1 MVNPDDK
8 IHRIRGY
15 IQNAATGQTIARVL
29 GDARRVL
36 DESENLYR
44 QIEPFLVRQIV
55 HHLGA
60 SPDPEACEA
69 LCQYQQASTQPFW
82 WGEVALS
89 PLGQCSGSKRE
100 PDTAC
105 KGSASPELLGESLG

>member
-60 SPDPEACEA
+60 SLIPRLAK
-69 LCQYQQASTQPFW
+69 LCVNISRRQ
-82 WGEVALS
+82 LS
-89 PLGQCSGSKRE
+89 PFGGGKLHYRR
-100 PDTAC
+100 
-105 KGSASPELLGESLG
+105 